1 MMPAITEG
9 NRLIR
14 IVVTIWGMIGAL
26 LLAGFLVWMGRQVR
40 IIWLPLVFAAGIVV
54 ILNPLVSRLNRLG
67 MHRVVG
73 AAIAYLLSLV
83 ALVGIGSA
91 LSVPVIQQIG
101 ELSDRLPDIYQALH
115 AQIRRGG

>member
-73 AAIAYLLSLV
+73 AAIAAAVGAVLSIPVMRLG
-83 ALVGIGSA
+83 GIWLA
-91 LSVPVIQQIG
+91 IATL
-101 ELSDRLPDIYQALH
+101 
-115 AQIRRGG
+115 AQR